1 MAVSYLAPAGAS
13 GYDAVGM
20 EYADAAEVS
29 DCNEGPPALTAECDA
44 GSTITFDTSE
54 FVRGDKSVK
63 CLMTGAADTAPYS
76 KLSLDLSAGT
86 WDSATYEAS
95 FWLKVGADCP
105 KDKGLVL
112 LRFGN
117 NTPSLGLR
125 KVTNNTTQFV
135 VNNGTPTGTQA
146 NAATNGIYPVLVPD
160 RWHYVRVSVT
170 GFAADAQSL
179 TFNVWLDGVA
189 LAWSGTKAALTG
201 FPDYIEIGC
210 VRSVDAL
217 GEGATATVWIDD
229 LRIAC
234 GEDVTPDKV
243 SATTCLPIIT
253 GQGTAVVSV
262 GANVSSTA
270 VLEYGSA
277 SGVYTGTATSAA
289 GTWHRLPVTLPS
301 GTCYYRVTLTNA
313 ADGDDVT
320 VLPEQSFTMSHSATS
335 AFTIGVISDTQH
347 FVTRGQ
353 CGYYL
358 AQKAPDIVLAPGD
371 ITAVQDVG
379 HAAWDPL
386 TEQARQQVVSASA
399 CIVESAAAGAAG
411 VIVALGNHDYV
422 GSSSDPPYSTDWIRS
437 TLGLAGDSIFDY
449 GNARII
455 TLEDMGAWPTSQL
468 TAARLSWLADALKN
482 TNAAWKIVHGHYAPF
497 YWQVANE
504 AANPKYTS
512 RAALAAVLEAGG
524 CNLFVGAHYH
534 SFNLWS
540 DGGVCYLMNSTTTSE
555 QGGVENGY
563 YNAADGAL
571 TPRADSTRR
580 SIYKGGYTTL
590 DVGAH
595 SIGITFYSR
604 DDDSVIYYRKLR
616 QRTGG
621 KH

>member
-1 MAVSYLAPAGAS
+1 MAVSYLAPAEAS

-29 DCNEGPPALTAECDA
+29 DCNEGPPALTAECDE

-54 FVRGDKSVK
+54 FVRGAKSVK
-63 CLMTGAADTAPYS
+63 CLMTGGADATPYS
-76 KLSLDLSAGT
+76 KLSLDLRAGT

-125 KVTNNTTQFV
+125 KVTNNSTQFV
-135 VNNGTPTGTQA
+135 VNNGTPTGTQP
-146 NAATNGIYPVLVPD
+146 NSATNGIYPVLVPD

-179 TFNVWLDGVA
+179 TFNVWLDGVP
-189 LAWSGTKAALTG
+189 LAWSGTKATLTG

-229 LRIAC
+229 LRISC

-243 SATTCLPIIT
+243 SVTTCLPIIT

-289 GTWHRLPVTLPS
+289 GTWHRLPVTQAS

-313 ADGDDVT
+313 ATASDVT
-320 VLPEQSFTMSHSATS
+320 VLPEQSFTLSRSTSS
-335 AFTIGVISDTQH
+335 AFKIGVISDTQH

-358 AQKAPDIVLAPGD
+358 AQKAPDIVLVPGD

-399 CIVESAAAGAAG
+399 CVIESAAAGAAG

-422 GSSSDPPYSTDWIRS
+422 GSSSDTPYSTDWIRQ
-437 TLGLAGDSIFDY
+437 TLGLPGDTILDY

-455 TLEDMGAWPTSQL
+455 TLEDMGAWPTTQL
-468 TAARLSWLADALKN
+468 TTARLTWLADALRN
-482 TNAAWKIVHGHYAPF
+482 TNATWKIVHGHYPPF

-504 AANPKYTS
+504 SANPKYAS

-555 QGGVENGY
+555 QGGVANGY

-571 TPRADSTRR
+571 TPRADSTRK

-604 DDDSVIYYRKLR
+604 DDDAVIYYRKLR